1 MKTFLLGFCTLLVIL
16 GIAVGYY
23 TLGRPFARMDARFQ
37 NDVKQEY
44 AVQDVKNRIQNYEWF
59 YEQYEAIKST
69 ANKARLS
76 EGSEKNSIRMILAD
90 QIAEYN
96 ARSKQTM
103 TRALWKSESLPYQIS
118 EKDFLEE

>member
-1 MKTFLLGFCTLLVIL
+1 MKTFLAGLGVLLAIFVIAL
-16 GIAVGYY
+16 AYY

-44 AVQDVKNRIQNYEWF
+44 MIQDAKGRIQNYEWF
-59 YEQYEAIKST
+59 YEQYEAIKLT

-76 EGSEKNSIRMILAD
+76 DGSEKNSIRMILAD

-103 TRALWKSESLPYQIS
+103 TRALWKSESLPYQID

>member
-16 GIAVGYY
+16 GIVVGYY

-44 AVQDVKNRIQNYEWF
+44 AVHDVKNRIQNYEWF

>member
-103 TRALWKSESLPYQIS
+103 TRALWKSESLPYQID

>member
-1 MKTFLLGFCTLLVIL
+1 MKTFLIVLGVLFVIF
-16 GIAVGYY
+16 IVGVAYY
-23 TLGRPFARMDARFQ
+23 TLGRPFARMDAQFQ

-44 AVQDVKNRIQNYEWF
+44 MIQDAKNRIQNYEWF

-103 TRALWKSESLPYQIS
+103 TRALWKSESLPYQID

>member
-1 MKTFLLGFCTLLVIL
+1 MKTFLPGLGVLF
-16 GIAVGYY
+16 GIFAVGVAYY

-44 AVQDVKNRIQNYEWF
+44 MIQDAKSRIQNYEWF

-103 TRALWKSESLPYQIS
+103 TRALWKSESLPYQID

>member
-1 MKTFLLGFCTLLVIL
+1 MKTFLTGLGVLFGLF
-16 GIAVGYY
+16 AVGVTYY

-44 AVQDVKNRIQNYEWF
+44 AVQDVKNRVQNYEWF

-76 EGSEKNSIRMILAD
+76 EGSEKNSIRMILVD

-103 TRALWKSESLPYQIS
+103 TRALWKSESLPYQIN
-118 EKDFLEE
+118 EKNFLEE

>member
-16 GIAVGYY
+16 GIVVGYY

>member
-1 MKTFLLGFCTLLVIL
+1 MKLFLKGCLVAFICIVAITLYYVI
-16 GIAVGYY
+16 
-23 TLGRPFARMDARFQ
+23 GRPFARFDSRFK

-44 AVQDVKNRIQNYEWF
+44 LIQDAKSRIQNYEWF

-103 TRALWKSESLPYQIS
+103 TRAMWKSETLPYQID